1 MARRRKTQV
10 KGQDARGRPGR
21 RSAEERKGAVLELLS
36 GKASVDQV
44 ATRFGVLP
52 ETVERWRS
60 EALEAVEAAMRRG
73 AKSPEERQLERE
85 NRELRQTLADVS
97 IREALLRRALE
108 EERKNRPTRPAR
120 SRR

>member
-21 RSAEERKGAVLELLS
+21 RSGEERKVAVLELLS

-60 EALEAVEAAMRRG
+60 EAIKAVEAAMRRG